1 MSFENKSLNFC
12 LVFIS
17 LSIMVSRQEEN
28 KVIRLLKTPWVG
40 VGLEGRRVRAP
51 SELGPGS
58 LASLTLS
65 YKQSFSQ

>member
-40 VGLEGRRVRAP
+40 GGVRGQKGEGP
-51 SELGPGS
+51 
-58 LASLTLS
+58 
-65 YKQSFSQ
+65 F